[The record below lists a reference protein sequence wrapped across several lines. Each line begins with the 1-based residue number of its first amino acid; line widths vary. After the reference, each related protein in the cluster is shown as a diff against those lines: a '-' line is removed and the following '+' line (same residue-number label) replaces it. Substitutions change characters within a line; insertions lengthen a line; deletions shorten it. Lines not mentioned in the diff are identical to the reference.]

1 VRNGKS
7 LKAEEIVKRIK
18 RSDFSFE
25 SDSWLNVSSDARD
38 LVKGITRFDAIPS
51 RYFLSAGL
59 LVVNPQNRLKI
70 DDVIDHK
77 WVKGG
82 GDSHRPLLSPKLL
95 TSGSL
100 IPSAFSATLR
110 AYHHL
115 TSANS
120 FHLSEVNNAPLA
132 KRRNRKRQLDES
144 SSDDC
149 ASSSGSSDSQT
160 LESPTKK
167 FC

>member
-38 LVKGITRFDAIPS
+38 LVK
-51 RYFLSAGL
+51 GL